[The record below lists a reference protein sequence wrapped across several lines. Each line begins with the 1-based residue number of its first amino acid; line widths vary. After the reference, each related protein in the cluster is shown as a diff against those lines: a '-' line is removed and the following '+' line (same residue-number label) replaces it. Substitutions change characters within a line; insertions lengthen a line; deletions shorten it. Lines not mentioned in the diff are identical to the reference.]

1 MSGPIQEL
9 DDGELVSGMA
19 AGDVEALRHIY
30 QRYGTLAYSLAVRIL
45 GDPGR
50 AEDVVQDSFMRLW
63 NNSAAFDPARGS
75 LRAWLLTLVRN
86 RAIDQLRGRPGR
98 QRQELELTHELPAQ
112 GGGSDPW
119 REVSESL
126 ERQAVRQALGSLPPE
141 QRQVI
146 ELAYYGGYTQSE
158 VAALVGVSLGTVKG
172 RTRLALEK
180 LSSYL
185 RGRGLIDVG

>member
-1 MSGPIQEL
+1 MSGPIREL
-9 DDGELVSGMA
+9 DDRELIAGVA
-19 AGDVEALRHIY
+19 AGDVEALRGVY
-30 QRYGTLAYSLAVRIL
+30 DRFGTLAYSLAVRIL

-63 NNSAAFDPARGS
+63 NSAGSFDPSRGS

-98 QRQELELTHELPAQ
+98 QRQELELTHEVPAQ

-126 ERQAVRQALGSLPPE
+126 ERQAIRQALASLPPE

-158 VAALVGVSLGTVKG
+158 IAELVGISLGTVKG